1 MGRKQIVSLK
11 SSRIMSELLF
21 GIFDIA
27 ERIQKTRKSKPCCHF
42 SKIFFTPYMYCFSPD
57 IIASHFLHAYIVVQ
71 PLTNPSSGEVS
82 CRKIHLTKYIC
93 CWPKN
98 ICRWATKCRWR
109 RARMCPTS
117 GRVCPTRRCSSAAR
131 SSKSSFWPN
140 SSTRRTVTQKRQRNI
155 YLWIIIEENTL
166 KIFK

>member
-1 MGRKQIVSLK
+1 
-11 SSRIMSELLF
+11 MSELLF

-82 CRKIHLTKYIC
+82 CKKYVCKVKII
-93 CWPKN
+93 
-98 ICRWATKCRWR
+98 A
-109 RARMCPTS
+109 
-117 GRVCPTRRCSSAAR
+117 VD
-131 SSKSSFWPN
+131 
-140 SSTRRTVTQKRQRNI
+140 Q
-155 YLWIIIEENTL
+155 
-166 KIFK
+166 KIFVGELQSVGDGALGRALLRAESAQPACVQARRGVQRVPSDQTHQRGER